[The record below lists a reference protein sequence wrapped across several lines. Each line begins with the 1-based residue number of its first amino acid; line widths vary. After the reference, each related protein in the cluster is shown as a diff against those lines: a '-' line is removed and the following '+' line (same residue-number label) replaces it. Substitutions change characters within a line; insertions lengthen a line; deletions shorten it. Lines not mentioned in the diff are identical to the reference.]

1 MNEDKI
7 MELQIEGLTEEEV
20 KEVSDIFQRFID
32 RYKENPDDTSYEWLK
47 EQLQE
52 ELPDRGEEDIQ
63 DIADEIVEA
72 IREYDEDLEDL
83 NQNCRNG
90 ITKESW
96 LADKLQDSAKGVAI
110 NTMGDYLYQIDS
122 AFEEANR
129 QMQSIIY
136 NVDVEQLEPIKMPG
150 GLYSFSY
157 NPGERNQ
164 CQNLDGFIAE
174 QYHVNSFNAK
184 AVLEKSPYRAR
195 VCKPEGSVYTKNSI
209 DVMIDNVKS
218 GQKGV
223 ARYQFKFGKDSSS
236 TIQLLKRGNYDNQR
250 IVVPE
255 GQVEQVQQAFPNKSV
270 TDYIGGTEDIPV
282 KSDPMTKEMAKKFQ
296 IEAQEQGLTP
306 KINWNSYKTREVAL
320 NIGKQAGMA
329 GIQAAFMGMGI
340 HLVSK
345 SLNGECIE
353 SDEVIETALKTGSD
367 TCVKAAASGALKV
380 ASEKGM
386 LQELLPPGTPAGTI
400 AKIACVGVENVKILL
415 KVAKGE
421 LTMSEALEQMG
432 RTSVSMWAGLG
443 SATMGAGIGAAALAE
458 IPVVGPLVGGIVG
471 GMVGYVAG
479 SSVGEKVYD
488 VGKKVVKKGIET
500 VKKVGGK
507 VKEGFRKLKD
517 IIFS

>member
-1 MNEDKI
+1 MNEEKL
-7 MELQIEGLTEEEV
+7 MGLQIEGLTEEEV
-20 KEVSDIFQRFID
+20 KEVKEIFQRFID

-63 DIADEIVEA
+63 DIADEIIEA
-72 IREYDEDLEDL
+72 IEEYDRDLEDL
-83 NQNCRNG
+83 NKTCKSG

-96 LADKLQDSAKGVAI
+96 LADKLQESAKGVAV
-110 NTMGDYLYQIDS
+110 NNMGEYLYQIDQ
-122 AFEEANR
+122 ALEEANE
-129 QMQSIIY
+129 QMIDIML
-136 NVDVEQLEPIKMPG
+136 NDELDV
-150 GLYSFSY
+150 
-157 NPGERNQ
+157 NQ
-164 CQNLDGFIAE
+164 CLNLDGFVAE

-195 VCKPEGSVYTKNSI
+195 VCVPEGSAYTKNSI

-223 ARYQFKFGKDSSS
+223 ARYQFKFGKDSNS
-236 TIQLLKRGNYDNQR
+236 TIQMLNRGNYDNQR

-255 GQVEQVQQAFPNKSV
+255 GQVEQVQEAFPNKSV
-270 TDYIGGTEDIPV
+270 TDYIGGTKEIPV
-282 KSDPMTKEMAKKFQ
+282 KSNPMTKELAKKFQ
-296 IEAQEQGLTP
+296 TDAQEQGITP
-306 KINWNSYKTREVAL
+306 EISWNSYKTQELAL

-329 GIQAAFMGMGI
+329 GVQSALMGMGI

-345 SLNGECIE
+345 SLNGKSIE
-353 SDEVIETALKTGSD
+353 ADEVVETALKTGSD
-367 TCVKAAASGALKV
+367 TCIKAAASGALKV
-380 ASEKGM
+380 ASEKGV
-386 LQELLPPGTPAGTI
+386 LSVLLPPGTPAGTI

-421 LTMSEALEQMG
+421 LTMSEALEHMG

-443 SATMGAGIGAAALAE
+443 SAAMGAGIGATALAG
-458 IPVVGPLVGGIVG
+458 IPIVGPIVGGIVG

-479 SSVGEKVYD
+479 SSVGEKVFD

-500 VKKVGGK
+500 VKKAG
-507 VKEGFRKLKD
+507 RKLKEGLRK
-517 IIFS
+517 IKNKIFS